1 MSLWPL
7 TAYESNRSGV
17 VSQLSGFC
25 FKWVRVAQLGLTL
38 CESIQSMGFSRPEDW
53 SGDHSLLQ
61 GTFPTQDSNPALP
74 HWADSLPVEPQ
85 EASVLWKGF
94 YGEGSSQRSEQL
106 MTAGMWHQQD
116 PPRNH
121 SFPHISLNTVVK
133 ELSSVSFREHRGK
146 GTSATRLSYCNS
158 SSCFPESLKSFFCT
172 TPRIA
177 GITPLLIVDLDHHTK
192 WPEGREERTVERTQ
206 TQQSAWQAQGGGRSS
221 GDSCEDSAGGRA
233 KAS

>member
-94 YGEGSSQRSEQL
+94 YGEGSSQCSEQL